1 MVMKPE
7 YAMDTVKAMLSTR
20 VSSSDAL
27 SAGMHHTTIAVE
39 MNGKSQIT
47 LQKFLLMEGESNV
60 AENE

>member
-1 MVMKPE
+1 
-7 YAMDTVKAMLSTR
+7 MDTVKAMLSTR

-27 SAGMHHTTIAVE
+27 SAGMHHTTITVE
-39 MNGKSQIT
+39 MNGKSQMT